1 MNNNRFT
8 VRSLLITISFLT
20 FVTPI
25 AISQQAT
32 LLNGKS
38 GTDSLT
44 LKEIISLIV
53 TTHPTVKSAAEAINN
68 ADARIGLAKTGY
80 NPEADVLASY
90 SNIGPVTELSI
101 PNMGTFQLFPAN
113 NYSAQ
118 VNIRQTIYD
127 FGRTRENINFENENK
142 LLSEQTLEQAKQ
154 KMSMMAI
161 SNYFTLL
168 FLQYAIRIKDE
179 QLSALNE
186 HLDYVKKKMAT
197 GSATEYEVLTTQVR
211 ISEIES
217 QKVELGA
224 SVSTQQAF
232 LNSLIGNDQSA
243 NPVVKNDLTT
253 ELPIIPSDSLQSYAY
268 KNRDEVLIN
277 QKRASLAELKYN
289 MTQLVNKPMIS
300 FVASGGA
307 KNGYVPELE
316 KVKANYVVG
325 LGLRIPI
332 YDGSKSK
339 YNGLQAK
346 SVINSVSYESENT
359 KRTISDELREAEAY
373 MEASSKKLSQY
384 ELQLKQALKA
394 YSLAQTSFKSGSIT
408 NLDLL
413 DANTSVSQSRL
424 LLLKAKIDY
433 AASIYKLK
441 AAIGERL
448 Y

>member
-1 MNNNRFT
+1 MNNRIIT
-8 VRSLLITISFLT
+8 RSVIVSVAMLICFS
-20 FVTPI
+20 P
-25 AISQQAT
+25 AGISQGNRQQNA
-32 LLNGKS
+32 NAGK
-38 GTDSLT
+38 DSLS

-80 NPEADVLASY
+80 NPDVDIQSNY
-90 SNIGPVTELSI
+90 SNLGPVTELSI

-113 NYSAQ
+113 NYSAS
-118 VNIRQTIYD
+118 VNVRQTVYD
-127 FGRTRENINFENENK
+127 FGRTRGNISLENENK

-161 SNYFTLL
+161 GNYFTLL
-168 FLQYAIRIKDE
+168 FLQTAIKIKDE

-217 QKVELGA
+217 QKVEL
-224 SVSTQQAF
+224 SSSISSQQAF
-232 LNSLIGNDQSA
+232 LNSLIGNDQNN

-253 ELPIIPSDSLQSYAY
+253 DLPAIPADSLQSYAL

-277 QKRASLAELKYN
+277 QKRASMAELRYN
-289 MTQLVNKPMIS
+289 ITQLVNKPIVS
-300 FVASGGA
+300 FMASGGA
-307 KNGYVPELE
+307 KNGYVPELA
-316 KVKANYVVG
+316 KIKANYVVG
-325 LGLRIPI
+325 IGLRIPI

-346 SVINSVSYESENT
+346 SAINSVFYDSENT

-373 MEASSKKLSQY
+373 MDASSKKLSQY

-394 YSLAQTSFKSGSIT
+394 YSLAQTSFQSGSIT

-433 AASIYKLK
+433 ATSIYKLK
-441 AAIGERL
+441 AAVGVRL

>member
-1 MNNNRFT
+1 MNNRIIAKSII
-8 VRSLLITISFLT
+8 VSVAFL
-20 FVTPI
+20 FYLNPVSI
-25 AISQQAT
+25 CQADNQKNVNT
-32 LLNGKS
+32 GN
-38 GTDSLT
+38 DSLS
-44 LKEIISLIV
+44 LKEIISRIV

-68 ADARIGLAKTGY
+68 AEARIGLAKTGY
-80 NPEADVLASY
+80 NPEVDILSGY
-90 SNIGPVTELSI
+90 SNLGPVTELSI
-101 PNMGTFQLFPAN
+101 PNMGTFQLFPSN
-113 NYSAQ
+113 NYSASIN
-118 VNIRQTIYD
+118 VRQTVYD
-127 FGRTRENINFENENK
+127 FGRTRENVNFENENK

-154 KMSMMAI
+154 KMSMMAV

-168 FLQYAIRIKDE
+168 FLQTAIKIKDE
-179 QLSALNE
+179 QLAALNE

-217 QKVELGA
+217 QKVELSA
-224 SVSTQQAF
+224 SISTQQAF
-232 LNSLIGNDQSA
+232 LNSLIGNDQKN

-253 ELPIIPSDSLQSYAY
+253 DLPAIPADSLQSYAF

-277 QKRASLAELKYN
+277 QKRASMAELKYN
-289 MTQLVNKPMIS
+289 MTQLVNKPMVS
-300 FVASGGA
+300 FIASGGA
-307 KNGYVPELE
+307 KNGYVPDLAQIR
-316 KVKANYVVG
+316 ANYVVG

-373 MEASSKKLSQY
+373 MDASSRKLSQY

-394 YSLAQTSFKSGSIT
+394 YSLAKTSFMSGSIT

-441 AAIGERL
+441 AAVGERL

>member
-1 MNNNRFT
+1 MNNRIIT
-8 VRSLLITISFLT
+8 RSIIVSVALLICLCP
-20 FVTPI
+20 VG
-25 AISQQAT
+25 ISQG
-32 LLNGKS
+32 NGQQNA
-38 GTDSLT
+38 GTGNDSLS

-53 TTHPTVKSAAEAINN
+53 TTHPTIKSAAEAIYN

-80 NPEADVLASY
+80 NPEVDILSSY
-90 SNIGPVTELSI
+90 SNLGPVTELSI

-113 NYSAQ
+113 NYAAS
-118 VNIRQTIYD
+118 VNVRQTVYD
-127 FGRTRENINFENENK
+127 FGRTRESINLENENK

-154 KMSMMAI
+154 KMSMMAVG
-161 SNYFTLL
+161 NYFTLL
-168 FLQYAIRIKDE
+168 FLQTAIKIKDE
-179 QLSALNE
+179 QLAALNE
-186 HLDYVKKKMAT
+186 HLDYVRKKMAT

-217 QKVELGA
+217 QKVELMA
-224 SVSTQQAF
+224 SISSQQAF
-232 LNSLIGNDQSA
+232 LNALLGNDQHY
-243 NPVVKNDLTT
+243 NPVVKNDLS
-253 ELPIIPSDSLQSYAY
+253 INIPAIQADSLQSYAF

-277 QKRASLAELKYN
+277 QKRASMAELRYN
-289 MTQLVNKPMIS
+289 MTQLVNKPIVS
-300 FVASGGA
+300 FIASGGA
-307 KNGYVPELE
+307 KNGYVPELA
-316 KVKANYVVG
+316 KIKANYVVG

-346 SVINSVSYESENT
+346 SVMNTVSYESENT

-373 MEASSKKLSQY
+373 MDASSKKLVQY

-394 YSLAQTSFKSGSIT
+394 YSLAQTSFSSGSIT

-424 LLLKAKIDY
+424 LLLKARIDY

-441 AAIGERL
+441 AAVGERL

>member
-1 MNNNRFT
+1 MNNRIIT
-8 VRSLLITISFLT
+8 RSIIFSVALLMLNL
-20 FVTPI
+20 
-25 AISQQAT
+25 AGISQGNIQQ
-32 LLNGKS
+32 NGN
-38 GTDSLT
+38 GGNDSLS
-44 LKEIISLIV
+44 LKEIIRLIV

-80 NPEADVLASY
+80 NPEVDILSSY
-90 SNIGPVTELSI
+90 SNLGPVTELSI

-113 NYSAQ
+113 NYAAS
-118 VNIRQTIYD
+118 VNVRQTVYD
-127 FGRTRENINFENENK
+127 FGRTRESINLENENK

-161 SNYFTLL
+161 GNYYTLL
-168 FLQYAIRIKDE
+168 FLQTAIKIKEE

-186 HLDYVKKKMAT
+186 HLDYVRKKMAT

-217 QKVELGA
+217 QKVELFA
-224 SVSTQQAF
+224 SISSQQAY
-232 LNSLIGNDQSA
+232 LNSLLGNDQHF

-253 ELPIIPSDSLQSYAY
+253 DIPDIPADSLQSYAF

-277 QKRASLAELKYN
+277 QKRATMAELRYN
-289 MTQLVNKPMIS
+289 MTQLVNKPMLS
-300 FVASGGA
+300 FIASGGA
-307 KNGYVPELE
+307 KNGYVPELA
-316 KVKANYVVG
+316 KIKANYVVG

-332 YDGSKSK
+332 YDGSRSK

-346 SVINSVSYESENT
+346 SVINSVTYESENT
-359 KRTISDELREAEAY
+359 RRTISDELREAEAY
-373 MEASSKKLSQY
+373 MYASSKKLSQY

-394 YSLAQTSFKSGSIT
+394 YSLAQTSFRSGSIT

-441 AAIGERL
+441 AAVGERL

>member
-1 MNNNRFT
+1 MNNRFT
-8 VRSLLITISFLT
+8 FRSFIIAIAFLSCG
-20 FVTPI
+20 TPI
-25 AISQQAT
+25 AVSQS
-32 LLNGKS
+32 NGKPEN
-38 GTDSLT
+38 DSLT
-44 LKEIISLIV
+44 LKKIISLIV
-53 TTHPTVKSAAEAINN
+53 TTHPAVKSATEAIND

-90 SNIGPVTELSI
+90 SNLGPVTELSI

-118 VNIRQTIYD
+118 VNIRQTVYD
-127 FGRTRENINFENENK
+127 FGRTHENVSFENENK

-154 KMSMMAI
+154 KMAMLAVG
-161 SNYFTLL
+161 NYYTLL
-168 FLQYAIRIKDE
+168 FLQMAIKIKDE
-179 QLSALNE
+179 QLAALNE

-224 SVSTQQAF
+224 SISTQQAF
-232 LNSLIGNDQSA
+232 LNSLIGNDQSS
-243 NPVVKNDLTT
+243 NPVVKNDLSSD
-253 ELPIIPSDSLQSYAY
+253 LPVIPSDSLQSFAL

-277 QKRASLAELKYN
+277 QKRAALAELRYN
-289 MTQLVNKPMIS
+289 MTQLVNKPMVS

-307 KNGYVPELE
+307 KNGYVPDLG
-316 KVKANYVVG
+316 KITANYVVG

-339 YNGLQAK
+339 YNGIQAK
-346 SVINSVSYESENT
+346 SVMNAVYYESENT

-373 MEASSKKLSQY
+373 LQASSKKLSQY